1 MRKNRTMK
9 IQKVTTGLLLLLT
22 ASVFFACNNFSN
34 IESGISGTIEGAE
47 GETIYLQR
55 FVNNKAVVTDSALIN
70 NKGQFLIQPE
80 NGLELNFYKLMLSN
94 DQYIVLVTDS
104 TEHLSIETSADNFE
118 EDAQVKG
125 SHNTCRLL
133 DFHRSLTKKQEKL
146 IELKAQTN
154 NPKLTDDERQLA
166 QKQLIEIAGERR
178 QECLKFIDD
187 ELPSPAVLAALSE
200 LDVNRDKDHFI
211 KVKEGLKSNFSHTYY
226 YKMVDQQIQ
235 KTNQPKQERQQPNTK
250 YGAGMEAPQISM
262 QNPKGETMNLSDLR
276 GKVVMID
283 FWASWC
289 GPCRRENPHVVEAYK
304 KYNKEGFEVFSVSL
318 DKQVDK
324 WEQAIEKDGLLW
336 PYHVSDLL
344 GWQNAAAQNYGVSS
358 IPHTVLVGRDG
369 KIIATHLRG
378 SALSAQLSEIFGH

>member
-9 IQKVTTGLLLLLT
+9 IQKVTTHLLLFLT

-34 IESGISGTIEGAE
+34 IESGISGTIDGAE

-70 NKGQFLIQPE
+70 DKGQFLIQPE
-80 NGLELNFYKLMLSN
+80 NGLELNFYKLMLSK

-154 NPKLTDDERQLA
+154 NPKLSDDERQLA

-200 LDVNRDKDHFI
+200 LDVNRDKDHFV